1 MVVSESASADFG
13 SLLKAPSHG
22 NKRADF
28 CKSILQHC
36 KAHAGQFGNGG
47 TMTEEEAR
55 QIVGEHTTDEL
66 RVIAAALSIRQAENT
81 SFRGSEMDADW
92 NDRVGFYCLSL
103 ILMRGDQT
111 IPDAKVPG
119 YLRFQVRTAQQAGL
133 GDIADA
139 LDKSAPAYEQ
149 GHHSHGYSILIN
161 AIVPP
166 AASET

>member
-1 MVVSESASADFG
+1 
-13 SLLKAPSHG
+13 
-22 NKRADF
+22 
-28 CKSILQHC
+28 
-36 KAHAGQFGNGG
+36 
-47 TMTEEEAR
+47 MTEEEAR

-66 RVIAAALSIRQAENT
+66 RVIAAALSIRQAENS

-119 YLRFQVRTAQQAGL
+119 YLRFQVRAAQQAGL

-139 LDKSAPAYEQ
+139 LDKSPLPMSKGTTAWLQHLDQRDRAGNGLRDVSLTHALYFKQ
-149 GHHSHGYSILIN
+149 R
-161 AIVPP
+161 
-166 AASET
+166 ASGARSRGRHRDLRA